1 MDGCHGLLACGVLL
15 LASLTFA
22 QEVKVEVTQGEKP
35 KNTTAMFDGKSLEGW
50 KVIDQFVFKRHGKV
64 SVKEGELILEKG
76 SAGTGIAWQKEMPRI
91 DYEIRLEAKRIEGSD
106 FFCGLTFPV
115 NDDYCTLILGGW
127 GGGAT
132 GLSNLDDFSAI
143 ENETSN
149 FFEFKN
155 GQYYPVK
162 LRVTAKKI
170 EAWVADKK
178 IVDVDPT
185 QHRLSI
191 WWEQEP
197 ARPLGIATWYTSAAF
212 KKIELERLKPEPK
225 KD

>member
-1 MDGCHGLLACGVLL
+1 MTGRSGLLAWSLLL
-15 LASLTFA
+15 LASLTVA
-22 QEVKVEVTQGEKP
+22 QETKVAVPEKG
-35 KNTTAMFDGKSLEGW
+35 KAENTTSLFDGKSLEGW

-64 SVKEGELILEKG
+64 SVKKGELILEKG
-76 SAGTGIAWQKEMPRI
+76 SAGTGIAWQKEMPKI

-115 NDDYCTLILGGW
+115 HDDYCTLILGGW

-132 GLSNLDDFSAI
+132 GLSNLDDFAAI
-143 ENETSN
+143 ENATSN
-149 FFEFKN
+149 FLEFKN
-155 GQYYPVK
+155 GQYYPVR
-162 LRVTAKKI
+162 LRVTSKKI

-212 KKIELERLKPEPK
+212 KKIELEVLKPKPK
-225 KD
+225 QD

>member
-1 MDGCHGLLACGVLL
+1 MNVCHGLLACGALL

-22 QEVKVEVTQGEKP
+22 QVEKP
-35 KNTTAMFDGKSLEGW
+35 KHTTAMFDGKSLEGW

-76 SAGTGIAWQKEMPRI
+76 SAGTGIAWQKEMPKI
-91 DYEIRLEAKRIEGSD
+91 DYEIRLEAKRIEGSY

-115 NDDYCTLILGGW
+115 HDDYCTLILGGW

-132 GLSNLDDFSAI
+132 GLSNLDDFAAI

-149 FFEFKN
+149 FLEFKN

-170 EAWVADKK
+170 QAWVADKK

-185 QHRLSI
+185 RHRLSI

-212 KKIELERLKPEPK
+212 KKIELERLKPEPQ
-225 KD
+225 KDEPPAP

>member
-1 MDGCHGLLACGVLL
+1 MPGRHGLLACGVLL
-15 LASLTFA
+15 FASLTWA
-22 QEVKVEVTQGEKP
+22 QETKVDTAEGEKTE
-35 KNTTAMFDGKSLEGW
+35 NTTLLFDGKSLKGW

-64 SVKEGELILEKG
+64 IVKEGELILEKG

-132 GLSNLDDFSAI
+132 GLSNLDDFAAI
-143 ENETSN
+143 ENATSN
-149 FFEFKN
+149 FLEFKN
-155 GQYYPVK
+155 DQYYPVK

-170 EAWVADKK
+170 EAWVSDKK
-178 IVDVDPT
+178 IVDVDHT

-212 KKIELERLKPEPK
+212 KKIELERLKSEPK